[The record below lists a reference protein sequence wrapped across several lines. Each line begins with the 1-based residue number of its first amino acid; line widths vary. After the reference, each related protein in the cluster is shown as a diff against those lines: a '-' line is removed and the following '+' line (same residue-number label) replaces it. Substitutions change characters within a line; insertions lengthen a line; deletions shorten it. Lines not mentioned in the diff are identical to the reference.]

1 LRLQLLKDFVVL
13 QVDGISII
21 GQLFLPD
28 DKTQYPVVC
37 LCHGAPSGNPP
48 DPDDGGYPALAERVC
63 REGFAAF
70 FFNFRGAGDS
80 GGNMD
85 LIGWTHDLHAAI
97 DYLWSRDN
105 IDRTCLSL
113 VGFSAGAATSI
124 YIASRDERVSAVVAC
139 ASPAD
144 FEFLTE
150 DEEPQAIIERFRG
163 IGAIRDQDFPPS
175 IEGWFANL
183 KRITPVNHINKI
195 AHRQLLI
202 VHGSQDD
209 VVPVSHAYRLHE
221 KAGEPKKLLIIDG
234 VGHRLRREDSAVNA
248 VLEWLKSCCRI
259 ADS

>member
-1 LRLQLLKDFVVL
+1 MQLLKDFVVL
-13 QVDGISII
+13 QVDGISIV
-21 GQLFLPD
+21 GQLVLPD
-28 DKTQYPVVC
+28 SKNQYPAVC

-85 LIGWTHDLHAAI
+85 LVGWTHDLHAAI
-97 DYLWSRDN
+97 DYLWSRDS
-105 IDRTCLSL
+105 IDRSNLSL

-124 YIASRDERVSAVVAC
+124 YVASEDERVSAVAAC

-144 FEFLTE
+144 FDFLTE
-150 DEEPQAIIERFRG
+150 TEEPQDIIDRFRG
-163 IGAIRDQDFPPS
+163 TGAIRDEDFPPS
-175 IEGWFANL
+175 VKGWFDNL
-183 KRITPVNHINKI
+183 KQITPVNHVGKI
-195 AHRQLLI
+195 APRNLLI

-209 VVPVSHAYRLHE
+209 VVPVSHAYRLND

-234 VGHRLRREDSAVNA
+234 AGHRLRREDSAVNA
-248 VLEWLKSCCRI
+248 ILEWLKSCRQT
-259 ADS
+259 AGLR